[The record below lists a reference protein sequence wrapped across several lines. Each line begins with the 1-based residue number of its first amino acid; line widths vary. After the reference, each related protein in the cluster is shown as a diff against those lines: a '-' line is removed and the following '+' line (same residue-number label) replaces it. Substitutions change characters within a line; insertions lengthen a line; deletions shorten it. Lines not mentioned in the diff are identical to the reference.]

1 MTEMRLCEAFWAS
14 QRSRVINETS
24 PGLVSAE
31 RAGMNRKTPC
41 LVFMQLTNTVSSP
54 ERASNSNDVPSGHL

>member
-1 MTEMRLCEAFWAS
+1 MTEMRLCDAFWAS

-31 RAGMNRKTPC
+31 RVGMNRKTPC
-41 LVFMQLTNTVSSP
+41 LVFMQLTNTVSCP
-54 ERASNSNDVPSGHL
+54 ERLI

>member
-31 RAGMNRKTPC
+31 RAGKTPC
-41 LVFMQLTNTVSSP
+41 LVFMQLTNTVRCP
-54 ERASNSNDVPSGHL
+54 ECASNSNDVPAGHL